1 MLRSNLTITSPK
13 SITIHGPVS
22 RPLLLTI
29 KTGCMHPFK
38 ICIFYDCSTGRSI
51 GFDTLNHWIHA
62 VTNQKPF
69 RILLVDDEPG
79 IRKILRLFLELEG
92 FSVFEAITANQ
103 AIAVIKKE
111 QPHLVIL
118 DVILC
123 GQTGFDVCEWVK
135 GNPETKDIKV
145 FLFTALN
152 QEHDYREGQRVRC
165 DLYLTKPQ
173 NPKDIVEKVN
183 EFLTKNAELPSNPG
197 QLSP

>member
-1 MLRSNLTITSPK
+1 MTAQK
-13 SITIHGPVS
+13 S
-22 RPLLLTI
+22 
-29 KTGCMHPFK
+29 
-38 ICIFYDCSTGRSI
+38 
-51 GFDTLNHWIHA
+51 
-62 VTNQKPF
+62 F

-103 AIAVIKKE
+103 AVSIIKKE
-111 QPHLVIL
+111 KPDLVIL

-123 GQTGFDVCEWVK
+123 GQTGFDVCEWIK
-135 GNPETKDIKV
+135 GSPENKDIIV

-152 QEHDYREGQRVRC
+152 QEHDYKEGQRVGC

-183 EFLTKNAELPSNPG
+183 EFLKTKAESKAESSN
-197 QLSP
+197 Q